1 MPKRMK
7 YSAKY
12 KLLVIKFAEETNN
25 CAAARKYNV
34 NEKLVRDWR
43 KNADKL
49 SQMPKSKC
57 ADRGKTCQWPEL
69 ENELVTWIEDQRKS
83 GYIVTRNMIRLRAL
97 SIAKNM
103 NIVDFKG
110 TVNWVS
116 RFLKRHD
123 LVLRKKIV
131 VACYQC
137 LE

>member
-57 ADRGKTCQWPEL
+57 ADRGKTCQW
-69 ENELVTWIEDQRKS
+69 LVTSAWNEKQ
-83 GYIVTRNMIRLRAL
+83 GRLL
-97 SIAKNM
+97 SKQNG
-103 NIVDFKG
+103 G
-110 TVNWVS
+110 TLDN
-116 RFLKRHD
+116 K
-123 LVLRKKIV
+123 
-131 VACYQC
+131 
-137 LE
+137 

>member
-1 MPKRMK
+1 MK

-103 NIVDFKG
+103 NIVD
-110 TVNWVS
+110 
-116 RFLKRHD
+116 
-123 LVLRKKIV
+123 
-131 VACYQC
+131 
-137 LE
+137 

>member
-57 ADRGKTCQWPEL
+57 ADRGKQ
-69 ENELVTWIEDQRKS
+69 
-83 GYIVTRNMIRLRAL
+83 GRLH
-97 SIAKNM
+97 SKQNG
-103 NIVDFKG
+103 G
-110 TVNWVS
+110 TLDN
-116 RFLKRHD
+116 K
-123 LVLRKKIV
+123 
-131 VACYQC
+131 
-137 LE
+137 